1 MPISLSA
8 SVRRVLGAAAFV
20 ATIAVSVWLFSVK
33 NSAKTPKKKKKEL
46 HFEEESEKETTLE
59 DKVEFVAEEKEEE
72 EVGGGK
78 DFEVVQMEVLVQN
91 SVEEA
96 VESPATLL
104 VSIT

>member
-46 HFEEESEKETTLE
+46 RFEEESEKETTLE
-59 DKVEFVAEEKEEE
+59 DKVEFVAEEKDE
-72 EVGGGK
+72 EVGGK
-78 DFEVVQMEVLVQN
+78 NFEVVQMEVLVQN

>member
-46 HFEEESEKETTLE
+46 RFEEESEKETTLE
-59 DKVEFVAEEKEEE
+59 DKVEFVAEKKEEE
-72 EVGGGK
+72 EVGGK